1 MHGRRYPILLLA
13 VAAYVAIAFFGPRAA
28 AQPQHFRTVS
38 QAGITYQI
46 KAFGRWRTERVGT
59 IASRGEPD
67 AISGDL
73 LLAIASRETSM
84 RNIVGGGFFDA
95 TGHFVVT
102 GIDRG
107 LWQINATFHPS
118 FLSSH
123 RGATSGSY
131 RLIYDSAL
139 PPNRVPGLTDAAEY
153 VVALLRGNITY
164 ATRYG
169 VPAADAVRVAV
180 AGYNSGIG
188 PATSAYLIYGN
199 PDRYTTGG
207 DYSRDVLNRRTLVR
221 RARRAL
227 GYR

>member
-1 MHGRRYPILLLA
+1 MPIARRWPLVLLA
-13 VAAYVAIAFFGPRAA
+13 LVVYVAVALIAAPPAHGAEL
-28 AQPQHFRTVS
+28 RTVS
-38 QAGITYQI
+38 QTGITYEV
-46 KAFGRWRTERVGT
+46 KTFGRWRTERVGELAART
-59 IASRGEPD
+59 ED

-73 LLAIASRETSM
+73 LLAEASRETSL
-84 RNIVGGGFFDA
+84 RNITGGGYFDPA
-95 TGHFVVT
+95 GHFVVT
-102 GIDRG
+102 GVDRG
-107 LWQINATFHPS
+107 LWQINATFHAA
-118 FLSSH
+118 FLQTH
-123 RGATSGSY
+123 RGALSGSY
-131 RLIYDSAL
+131 SLTFSSAY
-139 PPNRVPGLTDAAEY
+139 PAGRVPGLTDAGEY
-153 VVALLRGNITY
+153 VIALLRGNIAY

-169 VPAADAVRVAV
+169 VPAGDAVRVAV